1 MVPDTNSTWIHF
13 FFTVQLSEEVCITVS
28 LSVLISFSLK
38 WRFTSFIKWFIKD
51 KNSHVI
57 ICEKLSL
64 LCIFGHPSGLL
75 AICGYKS
82 NPVILCAVKC
92 MFIYHPFL
100 SSSSQPFFQFLIAP
114 WYTVGPTIFWVKERR
129 LKVIQFHWQHRV
141 LDTRP

>member
-1 MVPDTNSTWIHF
+1 MVPDTNSTWIHTFF

-38 WRFTSFIKWFIKD
+38 WRFKSFIKWFIKD

-64 LCIFGHPSGLL
+64 LCIFGHPSVLL

-82 NPVILCAVKC
+82 NPVIPCAVKC

-100 SSSSQPFFQFLIAP
+100 SSSRQPFFQFLITP
-114 WYTVGPTIFWVKERR
+114 WYTVDPTILLSKRT
-129 LKVIQFHWQHRV
+129 K
-141 LDTRP
+141 T